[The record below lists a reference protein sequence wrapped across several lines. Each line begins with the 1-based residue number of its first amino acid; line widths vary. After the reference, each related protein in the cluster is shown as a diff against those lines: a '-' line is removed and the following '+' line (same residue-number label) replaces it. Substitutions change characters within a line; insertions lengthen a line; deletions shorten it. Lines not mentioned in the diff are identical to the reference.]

1 MAVNSKNKATAP
13 GTITS
18 RVVSRTANVK
28 FEIGFLLD
36 AASDKYRIGFE
47 LAVVKVFEANGKRV
61 FKKLDITGNEPQL
74 LPSHFPPHIVE
85 LLQSLSDGGVLQY
98 LANSGYSYLLNYA
111 EPWPH
116 FTDNARRSVRQY
128 YFDQLTLLWPWL
140 CEQQHTYFVKKKDFT
155 NAEVRPAILAAQ
167 LLDIGFRVDE
177 ERKDILIRL
186 RKKVEGA
193 LQPSENLCM
202 HGGFIFEA
210 EGTFY
215 LPVLLPNSEIV
226 KQFEKGD
233 MTVPVQNKERV
244 IRTIIPALLHNY
256 YVDAPSSLLAESL
269 TIEPMPQVL
278 FREVDEKFLLL
289 QPRFDYNGTV
299 VNFDN
304 NPENIMQASADGR
317 WVVIERNLTLE
328 KKFFDSLRPLH
339 PQFQKPTLST
349 FFYLPF
355 KDTMRGNWFTE
366 TVSALLADDIL
377 VQGVQE
383 LKTHRHNTNKPK
395 WSISAG
401 SGTDWFDMEVVV
413 SFGAEIIPIH
423 SIRSTL
429 LKGQNMVTLSD
440 GTFGML
446 PQEFVKQYGPVIKMS
461 REQKDGKLRLSKL
474 LYTLIEE
481 LPEQERSEDVAEE
494 IKHKKRQLE
503 RIGSIES
510 VQPGQAI
517 SATLRPYQVSGFQ
530 WFCMLDELGWGG
542 CLADD
547 MGLGKTLQAI
557 AFLQY
562 LQGKYKAA
570 THLVICPTSLIYNW
584 ESELE
589 KFCPSLRYHIYYGTD
604 RTLTEEQFRKNDVI
618 ISSYGTIRNDVAV
631 LRQFGWHYIFLDE
644 SQAIKNP
651 DSLTAAALQLLTSKN
666 RMILSGTPV
675 QNNTFDLFAQFN
687 FLNPGLL
694 GTRDFFKKEFA
705 NPIDKENDAVKS
717 AQLRK
722 LIYPFL
728 LRRNKEQVAKDLPD
742 KTETV
747 IWCTM
752 GREQKAVYEQ
762 YKNSVRLAL
771 LEKIEEVGMAKAG
784 MDLLQGLLRLRQ
796 ICDSPVLLKDDRIK
810 TKKSAKID
818 ELMREI
824 EENAGGH
831 KMLIFSQFTEML
843 HLIEDHL
850 RRDALPYT
858 YLDGSTPADQ
868 RQEAVERFQ
877 EDPTIRVFL
886 ISLKAGGVGL
896 NLTAADYVYIVD
908 PWWNPAAEQ
917 QAIDRT
923 HRIGQ
928 VNKVF
933 AYKMICKDTVEEK
946 ILLLQQKKKQLASD
960 LISED
965 AGFIKKLTRDDVAFL
980 FS

>member
-1 MAVNSKNKATAP
+1 MAVKSKYIPSAK
-13 GTITS
+13 GLVTS
-18 RVVSRTANVK
+18 RVVSRTAAVK
-28 FEIGFLLD
+28 FEIGFMLD
-36 AASDKYRIGFE
+36 VASDKYRIGFE
-47 LAVVKVFEANGKRV
+47 LAVVKVFEANGKNV
-61 FKKLDITGNEPQL
+61 FKKLDMAAKETQL
-74 LPSHFPPHIVE
+74 LLAHCPANIFT
-85 LLQSLSDGGVLQY
+85 LLQSMADGGVSQH
-98 LANSGYSYLLNYA
+98 LANDGYSYLLNYA

-116 FTDNARRSVRQY
+116 FTDNARRSLRNY
-128 YFDQLTLLWPWL
+128 YAGQLTLLWPWL
-140 CEQQHTYFVKKKDFT
+140 CQQKHTYFVKSKNFT
-155 NAEVRPAILAAQ
+155 NSDIHSVILAPQ
-167 LLDIGFRVDE
+167 LLQFGFRVDE
-177 ERKDILIRL
+177 ERRSILVSL
-186 RKKVEGA
+186 QKMVNGA
-193 LQPSENLCM
+193 LQPSEKLRL
-202 HGGFIFEA
+202 HGGFIFEI
-210 EGTFY
+210 EGTLH
-215 LPVLLPNSEIV
+215 LPVHLPDAEIV
-226 KQFEKGD
+226 NQFEKGD
-233 MTVPVQNKERV
+233 IMVPVQNKERV
-244 IRTIIPALLHNY
+244 IRTIIPRLQRNY
-256 YVDAPSSLLAESL
+256 YVDAPASLLAETL
-269 TIEPMPQVL
+269 KVEPVPQVL
-278 FREVDEKFLLL
+278 FREMDEKFLVL

-304 NPENIMQASADGR
+304 APENIIQASADGR
-317 WVVIERNLTLE
+317 WCIIERNITLE
-328 KKFFDSLRPLH
+328 KKFFDSLRSLH
-339 PQFQKPTLST
+339 PQFQKPTLSN

-355 KDTMRGNWFTE
+355 EHTTRGNWFAE
-366 TVSALLADDIL
+366 TVSRLLDADIL
-377 VQGVQE
+377 VQGVRE
-383 LKTHRHNTNKPK
+383 LKKHRHNTNKAK
-395 WSISAG
+395 WKVSAG
-401 SGTDWFDMEVVV
+401 SGIDWFDMEVIV

-423 SIRSTL
+423 NIRRAL
-429 LKGQNMVTLSD
+429 LKGQNIVTLGD

-446 PQEFVKQYGPVIKMS
+446 PEEFLKQYGPLIKMA
-461 REQKDGKLRLSKL
+461 REQADGKLRLSKL
-474 LYTLIEE
+474 LYTLLDE
-481 LPEQERSEDVAEE
+481 LPEHERDEAVTRE
-494 IKHKKRQLE
+494 IKQKKQQLE

-510 VQPGQAI
+510 VQPGKEIYAQ
-517 SATLRPYQVSGFQ
+517 LRPYQVSGFQ
-530 WFCMLDELGWGG
+530 WFHMLDELGWGG

-557 AFLQY
+557 TFLQY
-562 LQGKYKAA
+562 LQGKYITA

-584 ESELE
+584 ESELQ

-604 RTLTEEQFRKNDVI
+604 RTLTAEHFRENDVI
-618 ISSYGTIRNDVAV
+618 ISSYGAIRNDVAE
-631 LRQFGWHYIFLDE
+631 LRRFDWHYIFLDE

-651 DSLTAAALQLLTSKN
+651 DSLTAGALQLLKSKN

-705 NPIDKENDAVKS
+705 NPIDKENDMLKS

-722 LIYPFL
+722 LVYPFL
-728 LRRNKEQVAKDLPD
+728 LRRTKEQVAKDLPD

-752 GREQKAVYEQ
+752 GREQMAVYDQ
-762 YKNSVRLAL
+762 YKNTVRLAL
-771 LEKIEEVGMAKAG
+771 LEKIEEVGMGKAG
-784 MDLLQGLLRLRQ
+784 IDVLQGLLRLRQ
-796 ICDSPVLLKDDRIK
+796 ICDSPVLLKDDKIK

-843 HLIEDHL
+843 HLVEDHL
-850 RRDALPYT
+850 RREALPYT
-858 YLDGSTPADQ
+858 YLDGSTPAEK
-868 RQEAVERFQ
+868 RREAVERFQ
-877 EDPTIRVFL
+877 EDPAVRVFL

-946 ILLLQQKKKQLASD
+946 ILQLQKKKKQLASD

-965 AGFIKKLTRDDVAFL
+965 AGFIKKLTKDDVAFL